1 CVKTCPT
8 GAMNYGDRDKMVSL
22 ANQRLAEAKSKF
34 PKAVVTGLDDLRC
47 FYLLGDDPKKY
58 HEYASVDRFPGVMD
72 RKMALK
78 KIGKSLRELSQ
89 EWNLLHKLVG

>member
-1 CVKTCPT
+1 
-8 GAMNYGDRDKMVSL
+8 
-22 ANQRLAEAKSKF
+22 
-34 PKAVVTGLDDLRC
+34 VVTGLDDLRC

-58 HEYASVDRFPGVMD
+58 HEYASVDRLPGVMD